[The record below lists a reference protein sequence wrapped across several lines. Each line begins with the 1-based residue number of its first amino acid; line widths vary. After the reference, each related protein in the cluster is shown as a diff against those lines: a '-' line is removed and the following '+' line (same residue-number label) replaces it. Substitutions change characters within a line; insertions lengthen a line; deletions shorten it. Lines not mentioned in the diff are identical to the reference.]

1 MRNIRK
7 RHAGN
12 TPGGCRTFAGRT
24 RREAGRN
31 GDDEA
36 RKTGSVQYF
45 RDAFP
50 RLVSALFRTQIRRRE
65 GHRRATHGGTFEKNA
80 TSAPPFSMG
89 RSGISAGTSKVGV
102 RMYGCL
108 KGKVRMFP
116 CRTSALSNPIRRVSP
131 PPFPHFFRHF
141 RARFGLKPHVWGIH
155 SPITSAGMPEK
166 HRTDFGKTRWKRHA
180 TLSKFFNIPVLQKR
194 ISMRRFP
201 TKFIGVCNIFPWCFP
216 RLFPKETGRLKCFR
230 EGAWNIVQTVLS
242 PSPEYRV
249 QHIRS
254 HAKGPRR
261 TTMERTGEGAGKHHT
276 DTCIDTPPHGRNA
289 EHRARKCG
297 RRPAHVTDANCHK
310 RLTEHRKFRR
320 NSKVCSV
327 FRLTMPEIH
336 RKSTIFAVTI
346 FRNVHYE
353 IP

>member
-65 GHRRATHGGTFEKNA
+65 GHRRATHGGTFGKNA

-89 RSGISAGTSKVGV
+89 RSGISAETSKVGV

-141 RARFGLKPHVWGIH
+141 RARFSLNPMFGASIH
-155 SPITSAGMPEK
+155 QSRRQECRKNIARTSGKRAG
-166 HRTDFGKTRWKRHA
+166 RGTRHCQNYS
-180 TLSKFFNIPVLQKR
+180 TFPFFK
-194 ISMRRFP
+194 
-201 TKFIGVCNIFPWCFP
+201 
-216 RLFPKETGRLKCFR
+216 
-230 EGAWNIVQTVLS
+230 
-242 PSPEYRV
+242 
-249 QHIRS
+249 
-254 HAKGPRR
+254 KGYP
-261 TTMERTGEGAGKHHT
+261 
-276 DTCIDTPPHGRNA
+276 
-289 EHRARKCG
+289 
-297 RRPAHVTDANCHK
+297 
-310 RLTEHRKFRR
+310 
-320 NSKVCSV
+320 
-327 FRLTMPEIH
+327 
-336 RKSTIFAVTI
+336 
-346 FRNVHYE
+346 
-353 IP
+353 

>member
-1 MRNIRK
+1 MPDFRRTDA
-7 RHAGN
+7 AGS
-12 TPGGCRTFAGRT
+12 RTERGRRGT
-24 RREAGRN
+24 ENGECAIFSRRLSEAG
-31 GDDEA
+31 
-36 RKTGSVQYF
+36 F
-45 RDAFP
+45 RPFP
-50 RLVSALFRTQIRRRE
+50 DTDKASGRPSS
-65 GHRRATHGGTFEKNA
+65 ATHGGTFGKNA

-194 ISMRRFP
+194 ISTRRFP

-216 RLFPKETGRLKCFR
+216 RLFPKKTGRLKCFF
-230 EGAWNIVQTVLS
+230 EGA
-242 PSPEYRV
+242 
-249 QHIRS
+249 
-254 HAKGPRR
+254 
-261 TTMERTGEGAGKHHT
+261 
-276 DTCIDTPPHGRNA
+276 
-289 EHRARKCG
+289 
-297 RRPAHVTDANCHK
+297 
-310 RLTEHRKFRR
+310 
-320 NSKVCSV
+320 
-327 FRLTMPEIH
+327 
-336 RKSTIFAVTI
+336 
-346 FRNVHYE
+346 
-353 IP
+353 